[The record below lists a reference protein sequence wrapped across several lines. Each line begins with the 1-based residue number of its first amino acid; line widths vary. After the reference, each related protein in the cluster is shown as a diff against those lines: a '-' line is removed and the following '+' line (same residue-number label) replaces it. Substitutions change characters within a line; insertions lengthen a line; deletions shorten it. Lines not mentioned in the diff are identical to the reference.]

1 MFLLLYS
8 GVFLHNL
15 LPMLQCLYFVRKISA
30 APPPPT
36 STVPPNSTPLIM
48 TTINVLSYEILI
60 DIFCLLTTADVG
72 SVSRVSQRWHEICE
86 PVLYREPHL
95 SDCAHIPTAIELFLR
110 TVLAPGCER
119 LASYVR
125 VLDVQWLDVPVNPI
139 PERQSITDII
149 TAEISR
155 IGVTNICLPGSQ
167 SSPVMLLM
175 LRLPRLQRLVLQYGG
190 HELCNDIMPGIGP
203 SEAFPLAFLSLTEFS
218 YETPYLSLG
227 VSAKAL
233 LFLLQLPHLR
243 TLSVDVIDNIHP
255 ELFAGAGGTSGV
267 TKLTLGYC
275 TVSAATLSL
284 ILRVP
289 RALEYF
295 SYQGD
300 CVKGFMDVLFPLR
313 ASLMHLHLDF
323 GTEYDPEQMLNLR
336 EWPVFQSLRCSSA
349 VLLRDK
355 VGDRTEGR
363 SLAEVLPISIRRLAL
378 LDYCDDYPWWDFG
391 QTEADV
397 VQLLGQKW
405 MVPALERLV
414 VEIGSILDRAR
425 LRVACEDAG
434 VVLEDDCSSW

>member
-1 MFLLLYS
+1 
-8 GVFLHNL
+8 
-15 LPMLQCLYFVRKISA
+15 
-30 APPPPT
+30 
-36 STVPPNSTPLIM
+36 M
-48 TTINVLSYEILI
+48 TTIDVLSYEILI
-60 DIFCLLTTADVG
+60 DIFSLLTTADIG

-86 PVLYREPHL
+86 PVLYRQPHL
-95 SDCAHIPTAIELFLR
+95 SDCAQIPTAIELFLR

-125 VLDVQWLDVPVNPI
+125 VLDVQWLDVPVNPT
-139 PERQSITDII
+139 PERQSITDMI

-155 IGVTNICLPGSQ
+155 IGVTHICLPGSQ
-167 SSPVMLLM
+167 SSLVILLI
-175 LRLPRLQRLVLQYGG
+175 LRLPRLQHLVLQYSGQ
-190 HELCNDIMPGIGP
+190 ERSNDIMPGIGP
-203 SEAFPLAFLSLTEFS
+203 SEAFPLAFRSLTEFT

-243 TLSVDVIDNIHP
+243 TLSVDVINDIHP
-255 ELFAGAGGTSGV
+255 DLFAGTGGTSGV

-284 ILRVP
+284 ILGVP

-295 SYQGD
+295 AYQGD

-323 GTEYDPEQMLNLR
+323 GYDPEQMLNLR
-336 EWPVFQSLRCSSA
+336 GWPVFQSLRCSPA
-349 VLLRDK
+349 VLLREKDS
-355 VGDRTEGR
+355 DGR
-363 SLAEVLPISIRRLAL
+363 SLAEVLPISIRRLGL
-378 LDYCDDYPWWDFG
+378 LDEHGNHPWWRFG
-391 QTEADV
+391 HTEDEV

-414 VEIGSILDRAR
+414 VETGSILDRAR

-434 VVLEDDCSSW
+434 VMLEDDCSSW